1 MTFQV
6 TNLGIVD
13 LGTVD
18 LGSAIVKRKII
29 TIPEGVS
36 SSDNTTTTTIGVD
49 INNLNIY
56 NKIILLK
63 SQVKHVIKR
72 EIQPIVKL
80 LSNPY

>member
-6 TNLGIVD
+6 TNLAIVN

-18 LGSAIVKRKII
+18 LGTAIVKRKII

-56 NKIILLK
+56 NRTILLEDR
-63 SQVKHVIKR
+63 VKHVIKR
-72 EIQPIVKL
+72 EIQQIVKL
-80 LSNPY
+80 LSNP

>member
-6 TNLGIVD
+6 TNLGTVD
-13 LGTVD
+13 LGTV
-18 LGSAIVKRKII
+18 IVKRKII

-36 SSDNTTTTTIGVD
+36 SSANTTTTTIGVD

-56 NKIILLK
+56 NRTILLEDR
-63 SQVKHVIKR
+63 VKHVIKR

-80 LSNPY
+80 LSNP

>member
-6 TNLGIVD
+6 TNLAIVN

-18 LGSAIVKRKII
+18 LGTDIVKRKII

-56 NKIILLK
+56 NRTILLEDR
-63 SQVKHVIKR
+63 VKHVIKR
-72 EIQPIVKL
+72 EIQQIVKL
-80 LSNPY
+80 LSNS